1 MYEISIFSFADKRKS
16 AQEDEMKNRR
26 DKQEKRNGVR
36 RVKIYDDGNYKGMS
50 LLEKEGK
57 DLKEIK
63 TRYTA
68 VR

>member
-16 AQEDEMKNRR
+16 AQKWRTGETN
-26 DKQEKRNGVR
+26 EKRNGVR